1 MKYISLFNKFKIIF
15 LFSSLLLLANCG
27 SGFLSPDWS
36 KPAEP
41 NAKKRARQNVE
52 EGRGVSGGLFS
63 NKRGSTNF
71 EFASSNPLWRASLD
85 VLDFLVLS
93 LLIMQEV

>member
-41 NAKKRARQNVE
+41 NAKKEQDKMLKKAEVLVE
-52 EGRGVSGGLFS
+52 AFLEQREH
-63 NKRGSTNF
+63 
-71 EFASSNPLWRASLD
+71 EF
-85 VLDFLVLS
+85 
-93 LLIMQEV
+93 